1 MRYRLV
7 IFDFDGTLI
16 DSAACIVASIE
27 RALAALGRR
36 CDSSRVRE
44 QIGLPLDEIIRA
56 ASPGIEDD
64 VLADAVAGYRRAYAT
79 LEPELIAPFPGAVE
93 TVEALHAGGVTLA
106 IATNK
111 LTTRAQ
117 APLVRLGIADRF
129 DAIVGSDQVAHPK
142 PHPEIVRRILS
153 ATRCPASAAVMVGD
167 TEWDIE
173 IAARAGIASCAVT
186 WGNHGA
192 ARLAR
197 AQPTHTVGSF
207 TALRNL
213 VETLEGAA
221 ERN

>member
-1 MRYRLV
+1 MRYPLV

-27 RALAALGRR
+27 QALAEAGRR
-36 CDSSRVRE
+36 CESSRIRE
-44 QIGLPLDEIIRA
+44 QIGLPLHAIIRE
-56 ASPGIEDD
+56 ASPGIEDEA
-64 VLADAVAGYRRAYAT
+64 LADVVAGYRRAYAA
-79 LEPELIAPFPGAVE
+79 LEHELIAPFPGAIE
-93 TVEALHAGGVTLA
+93 TVEALHARGVTLA

-117 APLVRLGIADRF
+117 VPLVRLRIADRF
-129 DAIVGSDQVAHPK
+129 AAIVGSDQVAHPK
-142 PHPEIVRRILS
+142 PHPELVLRVLT
-153 ATRCPASAAVMVGD
+153 ATRSAASAAVMVGD

-173 IAARAGIASCAVT
+173 MAARAGIASCAVT

-207 TALRNL
+207 RELGNL
-213 VETLEGAA
+213 VESHEGAA